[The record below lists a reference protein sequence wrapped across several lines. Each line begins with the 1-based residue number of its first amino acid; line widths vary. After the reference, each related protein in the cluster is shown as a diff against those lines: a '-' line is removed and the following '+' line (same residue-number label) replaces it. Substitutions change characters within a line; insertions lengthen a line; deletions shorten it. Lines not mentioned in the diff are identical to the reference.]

1 MTPMDAAVDVSPEP
15 YIPAPGEGAAPRRVT
30 ILGSTGSIGCNTID
44 LIARHPTAFEVE
56 ALTAQRSVAQLAEQ
70 ARAVGAKQ
78 AVIGDAALHGALKEA
93 LAGTDTVA
101 AAGRDALVEAAA
113 APADFVM
120 AGIVGAAGLR
130 PTLAA
135 AAQGAVIGLANKEC
149 LVCAGSLMLAEVER
163 GGATLLPVDSE
174 HNAIYQV
181 FDFERADSVEKIVLT
196 ASGGPFRE
204 ASMETMAQATP
215 EQAVAH
221 PNWDMGAKISVD
233 SATMMNKGLEMIEAF
248 HLFPIDAEQI
258 KVLVHPQSVIHS
270 MVAYEDGSV
279 LAQLG
284 TPDMRT
290 PIAYALAWPARMMAP
305 SPRLDLAALGRLTFE
320 PPDPV
325 RFPALRLAREALTQ
339 GGSAPIVLNAANE
352 VAVGGFLERRIGFLE
367 IAQLV
372 ERCLEQTN
380 HRSIGGLD
388 DVYAMDS
395 AAREHAERLLA
406 NDT

>member
-1 MTPMDAAVDVSPEP
+1 MAPMDATVDVSPEP
-15 YIPAPGEGAAPRRVT
+15 YIPAAAEGAEPRRVT

-44 LIARHPTAFEVE
+44 LIVRHPGAFEVE
-56 ALTAQRSVAQLAEQ
+56 ALTAQRSVERLAEQ
-70 ARAVGAKQ
+70 ARQVDAKQ
-78 AVIGDAALHGALKEA
+78 AVIGDPALHGALKEA
-93 LAGTDTVA
+93 LADTDTA
-101 AAGRDALVEAAA
+101 TAAGPEALVEAAA
-113 APADFVM
+113 APTDFVM

-135 AAQGAVIGLANKEC
+135 AAQGAIIGLANKEC

-181 FDFERADSVEKIVLT
+181 FDFKRSDGVEKIVLT

-204 ASMETMAQATP
+204 ASMETMASATP
-215 EQAVAH
+215 EEAVAH

-248 HLFPIDAEQI
+248 HLFPVDAEQI
-258 KVLVHPQSVIHS
+258 EVLVHPQSVIHS
-270 MVAYEDGSV
+270 MVAYVDGSV

-290 PIAYALAWPARMMAP
+290 PIAYSLAWPARIAAP
-305 SPRLDLAALGRLTFE
+305 SPKLDLAELGRLTFE

-325 RFPALRLAREALTQ
+325 RFPALRLARDALTQ

-352 VAVGGFLERRIGFLE
+352 VAVGGFLDRRIGFLE
-367 IAQLV
+367 IAQTV
-372 ERCLEQTN
+372 ERCLERTN
-380 HRSIGGLD
+380 HRAVAALD
-388 DVYAMDS
+388 DVYEIDR
-395 AAREHAERLLA
+395 AARGLAERLLA
-406 NDT
+406 DAG